1 MHIFIQK
8 TLPFGLICISLKL
21 LQRFKIV
28 GHIEYFIF
36 TCLVN
41 ANKLFSVQ
49 NLDISNSIMLGSTE
63 IKHWNN
69 CFINIMQAES
79 IGFVEYSSLIGKNT
93 QSIEKNQ

>member
-1 MHIFIQK
+1 MHIFVQK
-8 TLPFGLICISLKL
+8 TLPFGLICIPLKL

-69 CFINIMQAES
+69 CFIMQAES
-79 IGFVEYSSLIGKNT
+79 IGFVEYSSLIGRNT

>member
-1 MHIFIQK
+1 MHIFVQK

-49 NLDISNSIMLGSTE
+49 NLDSNLIMLVSTE

-79 IGFVEYSSLIGKNT
+79 IGFVEYSSLIGRNT